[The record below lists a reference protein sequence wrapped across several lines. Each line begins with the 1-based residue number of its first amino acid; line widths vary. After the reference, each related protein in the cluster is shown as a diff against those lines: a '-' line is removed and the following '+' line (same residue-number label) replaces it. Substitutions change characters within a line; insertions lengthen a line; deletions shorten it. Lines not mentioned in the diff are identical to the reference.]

1 MWRLCAGLMLGLTSM
16 VANAELVAETLRW
29 RQGGMA
35 FEGYLAYDD
44 ANLERRPAVLVVP
57 EWWGINDYSR
67 MRAEQLAEMGYLA
80 LVVDMYGNGR
90 STTDAEQAAA
100 WAKEVRG
107 ERMRE
112 RMAAAFKA
120 LQGHKLADRENVAA
134 IGFCFGGTAVLEF
147 AYGGAPVNG
156 VVSFH
161 GNLPA
166 PRPADLGRIGARIL
180 VLHGADD
187 PFVKPQDIEAF
198 MDGMRKAKADWQMIV
213 YGNAVHA
220 FSNPDAD
227 LAGLEGVAYEERAAE
242 RSWAH
247 MQDFFAEIFGRY

>member
-1 MWRLCAGLMLGLTSM
+1 MSRRLRLWRPRNSRCPWLHLRPCAMHSASPAPVADRRRRVIWLIGRMFKGGLMWRLCAGLMLGLTSM

-161 GNLPA
+161 G
-166 PRPADLGRIGARIL
+166 
-180 VLHGADD
+180 
-187 PFVKPQDIEAF
+187 
-198 MDGMRKAKADWQMIV
+198 
-213 YGNAVHA
+213 
-220 FSNPDAD
+220 
-227 LAGLEGVAYEERAAE
+227 
-242 RSWAH
+242 
-247 MQDFFAEIFGRY
+247 